1 MTWATKKLC
10 NTPLPHGNDSL
21 GPEAELN
28 KMLLSEEFDK
38 PAVKHFQRETV
49 KSTIGITSTTQQ

>member
-1 MTWATKKLC
+1 MTWATKK
-10 NTPLPHGNDSL
+10 LPHGNDSL

-38 PAVKHFQRETV
+38 PAVKDFQSETV
-49 KSTIGITSTTQQ
+49 KRTMEITSTTQQ